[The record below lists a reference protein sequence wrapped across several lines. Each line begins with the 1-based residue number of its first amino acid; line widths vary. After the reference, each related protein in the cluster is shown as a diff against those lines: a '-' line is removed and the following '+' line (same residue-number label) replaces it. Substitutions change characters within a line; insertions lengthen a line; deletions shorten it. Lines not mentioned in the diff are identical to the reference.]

1 MLDFI
6 DSGLTGESPAVLL
19 LLVTCRETF
28 SIFEMIK
35 EATRAASKSNGE
47 KWELLVGQIIGEWLQ
62 IVDIDGE

>member
-1 MLDFI
+1 
-6 DSGLTGESPAVLL
+6 
-19 LLVTCRETF
+19 
-28 SIFEMIK
+28 MIK